1 MDSRK
6 TRLLNTAEAARLLRV
21 SEASIRRWSDS
32 GLLRAARI
40 GRRRERRF
48 HESDLLAFGELPPSK
63 RAPIGTVNVGGMAIP
78 VPIHLAPLYS
88 TDEGRLRLTVPF
100 LAEGIRLGQ
109 PVFLVANGPVLA
121 TYLDALGAQAGVDLE
136 RAQKDGLFTL
146 VAFEGDGSAAIAQFE
161 RLFGEALATRQTLIR
176 LVGEMACVLT
186 MFSSEDE
193 MLRFEEA
200 FEVMFRRYQIAAICQ
215 YDVRLFDGPSLLRM
229 LKAHPDL
236 FGLRSGT
243 FFN

>member
-1 MDSRK
+1 MDSRN

-32 GLLRAARI
+32 GLLRVARI

-48 HESDLLAFGELPPSK
+48 NDSDLLAFGELPPSK

-78 VPIHLAPLYS
+78 VPVHLAPLYS

-109 PVFLVANGPVLA
+109 PGFLVANGPVLA

-136 RAQKDGLFTL
+136 RAQKEGSFTL
-146 VAFEGDGSAAIAQFE
+146 VALQGDGSAAIAQFE
-161 RLFGEALATRQTLIR
+161 RMFGEALATRQTLIR
-176 LVGEMACVLT
+176 LVGEMACVRT
-186 MFSSEDE
+186 MFGSEDE

-215 YDVRLFDGPSLLRM
+215 YDVRMFDGPSLLRM